1 MAKIRGQLVPLEIST
16 DSGVTWKVLIC
27 LLSNDLNM
35 TRETLTA
42 PFTKCDTATAALDRA
57 PGALTWEVAFDALV
71 DDSPLSTQLTAADLL
86 TLVNNGTT
94 VMVRQQ
100 YDGTGSDFYTVGS
113 AIITAFSITNPADGF
128 TGFSG
133 TFSGSGALDI
143 TA

>member
-1 MAKIRGQLVPLEIST
+1 MAKVRGQLVPLEIST
-16 DSGVTWKVLIC
+16 DTGTTWKVLIC

-42 PFTKCDTATAALDRA
+42 PFTKCDNINAAQEIT
-57 PGALTWEVAFDALV
+57 PTALTWEMPFDALL
-71 DDSPLSTQLTAADLL
+71 DDAPLITQLTAGDLL
-86 TLVNNGTT
+86 TLVNNGTS

-100 YDGTGSDFYTVGS
+100 YNSSGSEFYTVGS
-113 AIITAFSITNPADGF
+113 AVITSFSITNPADGF

-143 TA
+143 TV